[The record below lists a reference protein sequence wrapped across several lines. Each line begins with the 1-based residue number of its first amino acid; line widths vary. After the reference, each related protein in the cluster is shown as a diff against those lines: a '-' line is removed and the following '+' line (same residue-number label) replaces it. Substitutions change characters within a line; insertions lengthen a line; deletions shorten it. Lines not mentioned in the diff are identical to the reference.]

1 MRRPR
6 GFSTRFVIAV
16 GVLGALHVG
25 VFAVL
30 LTTLDELGAAD
41 RARTALLAGAV
52 GLTGALLFALLFGA
66 YARSSREIT
75 RERAAERA
83 KEEFF
88 ALVSH
93 ELRTPLTAILGYV
106 ELVLSDDS
114 GLDAEH
120 ARHLEAV
127 ERNARRLVRLVG
139 DLLLAAQLTG
149 GPLMIELGSVDLEEL
164 ARDAVDLAQPRAEAS
179 RIALKA
185 EIGPRAR
192 CVGDR
197 DRLAQVLDNLI
208 ANALAFTPS
217 GGKVTVRVSGADDGA
232 RLEVADTGVGVPD
245 GALPH
250 LFDRFYRARTT
261 APRPAP
267 GLGLGL
273 TIVRAIARA
282 HGGDVTVDSRLGEG
296 TTFTVS
302 LPARA
307 PARLRARHS
316 SAAYGAG
323 DGTSADVG
331 GR

>member
-1 MRRPR
+1 M
-6 GFSTRFVIAV
+6 
-16 GVLGALHVG
+16 
-25 VFAVL
+25 
-30 LTTLDELGAAD
+30 
-41 RARTALLAGAV
+41 
-52 GLTGALLFALLFGA
+52 
-66 YARSSREIT
+66 
-75 RERAAERA
+75 
-83 KEEFF
+83 
-88 ALVSH
+88 
-93 ELRTPLTAILGYV
+93 
-106 ELVLSDDS
+106 
-114 GLDAEH
+114 
-120 ARHLEAV
+120 
-127 ERNARRLVRLVG
+127 
-139 DLLLAAQLTG
+139 
-149 GPLMIELGSVDLEEL
+149 
-164 ARDAVDLAQPRAEAS
+164 
-179 RIALKA
+179 
-185 EIGPRAR
+185 
-192 CVGDR
+192 
-197 DRLAQVLDNLI
+197 LDNLI

-323 DGTSADVG
+323 DGTSAYVG